1 MHLTLILI
9 LGITTQAADK
19 PAAVE
24 VSTPTL
30 TVEQVYKP
38 VSLRDPMVIST
49 VFGDQKTWPTVKT
62 SEVSKTTFSIY
73 NLSLSGI
80 MEDRSGKQ

>member
-1 MHLTLILI
+1 MHLTLILF
-9 LGITTQAADK
+9 LGITAQAADK

-38 VSLRDPMVIST
+38 VSLRDPMVISN
-49 VFGDQKTWPTVKT
+49 VFGDQKPWSTVKT
-62 SEVSKTTFSIY
+62 SEV
-73 NLSLSGI
+73 
-80 MEDRSGKQ
+80 